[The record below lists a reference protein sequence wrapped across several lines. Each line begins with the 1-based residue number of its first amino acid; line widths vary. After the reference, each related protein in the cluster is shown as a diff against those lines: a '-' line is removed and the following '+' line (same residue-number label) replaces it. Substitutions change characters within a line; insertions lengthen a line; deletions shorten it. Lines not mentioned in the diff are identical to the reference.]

1 MTAEMIKGAL
11 VSSFVQI
18 TIDNLA
24 SRFGDIFRGDKSNK
38 KMLSNLKVKLLAVD
52 VVADDA
58 EQKQF
63 TDGRVREWLLQAKDA
78 VFDAEDLLEEID
90 HALSKT
96 QVEAQSHSTA
106 TKVWN
111 SLKSPFV
118 SFFKNE
124 IESRMEKLIE
134 NLEYL
139 ETQSHVLGLK
149 RNDDVGEG
157 SRSGSKLRST
167 YLPNDS
173 VIYGR
178 DDDKEFVFNWLTSHT
193 HNNLSILSIVGMGGV
208 GKTLLAQHVINDPRT
223 DEAKFDVK
231 AWVCVS
237 DEFDVF
243 KVSKTI
249 LEHVT
254 RSTNNS
260 RDIEMVHQ
268 SLKETLTGKKFLLIL
283 DDVWNENQSKWEEVQ
298 KPLLYGAQG
307 SRIVVTTR
315 SKEVASTM
323 RSKERFLEQL
333 PEGPSLDLF
342 AKHAFADDYDA
353 QSNPECNKIGEK
365 IVKKCK
371 GLPLALKTIGSLLY
385 NKLSVSE
392 WEFVFQ
398 SEIWDLPKERCNI
411 VPALALSY
419 IHLPPHLKVCF
430 AYCALFPKDY
440 KFKKEHLIE
449 LWITEN
455 FLQHGKSPE
464 ETGQQYFNEL
474 LSRSFFQR
482 SGDAEEVF
490 VMHDLLNDLAKYVA
504 GDIYFR
510 CEVGQTNEIQKVS
523 RHVLF
528 ELRNHGCFSGF
539 GTLCKTQRLRTFLL
553 TPDRKMVFFWKMIFF
568 WSCNM
573 SIHKLFTKFKFL
585 RILSLSRCYSL
596 KELPDS
602 VGILEHLRSLDLS
615 RTYIKKLSESICSLS
630 HLQILK
636 LNYCMDLEELPSNLH
651 LITTLCRLE
660 FTSTKVRKVPPGLEE
675 LKNLKV
681 RMDIFKVDHSM
692 ESGIQRL
699 GKLNNLH
706 ESLAIEG
713 LQNIENPRE
722 ALKADLKNKTHLLK
736 LALGWERTGNSID
749 SKKEED
755 VIENLKPPKNL
766 KELSIFNYGGKQL
779 PNWLLEN
786 SLWNMVLLKL
796 DGCESCQSLPPLG
809 LLPFLKDLYISG
821 FDEIVSIDVGFHGN
835 NSSSFQSLERLEFSN
850 MRQWEK
856 WECQAVTGAFPN
868 LRILSIKDCPKLKG
882 QLPELPAPLGMLEM
896 RDCQQL
902 EGFAPRALELKLH
915 NCGKVQLDWAT
926 MEWLRMGGH
935 HMKALFCERDGS
947 HTLDELEIEES
958 INDDS
963 FFLSIFPLDSFP
975 TLEVLTLSRLKNLQ
989 MISLDQAHH
998 HLDDLT
1004 ISKCPKLESLPG
1016 SMHMLLPSLRS
1027 LCIKDC
1033 PRLELLSG
1041 GDLPSNLTE
1050 MRLENCSR
1058 LVGSLKGGFRD
1069 GSYLGRLSI
1078 RELDAKCFPEEGLLP
1093 TSLTYL
1099 TIGDCPNL
1107 EELDYKGLSQLS
1119 SLRSLTLE
1127 HCPKLQCLPEQ
1138 GLPESISNLT
1148 IQNCPLLKQRCQRGG
1163 EDREKIAQIR
1173 YIYLFN

>member
-1 MTAEMIKGAL
+1 MAVELITDAAL
-11 VSSFVQI
+11 SKFFEK
-18 TIDNLA
+18 TFDNVF
-24 SRFGDIFRGDKSNK
+24 SRLGDIFRGDKSK
-38 KMLSNLKVKLLAVD
+38 KKQLSNLKVKLLAVE
-52 VVADDA
+52 VVTDDA

-63 TDGRVREWLLQAKDA
+63 TDQRVREWLLSAKGFM
-78 VFDAEDLLEEID
+78 FDVEDLLEEIN
-90 HALSKT
+90 HALSKS
-96 QVEAQSHSTA
+96 QVEAESHSA
-106 TKVWN
+106 AKKVWN

-134 NLEYL
+134 NLEDL
-139 ETQSHVLGLK
+139 ETRSHVLGLK
-149 RNDDVGEG
+149 RRDDVGEG
-157 SRSGSKLRST
+157 SRSGRKLRST

-178 DDDKEFVFNWLTSHT
+178 DDDKEFVLNWLTSHT
-193 HNNLSILSIVGMGGV
+193 HKNLSILSIVGMGGV
-208 GKTLLAQHVINDPRT
+208 GKTTLVQHVFNDPRL
-223 DEAKFDVK
+223 DEAKYDVK

-254 RSTNNS
+254 RSTDNS
-260 RDIEMVHQ
+260 GDIERVHQ

-283 DDVWNENQSKWEEVQ
+283 DDVWNEDKSKWEEVQ

-333 PEGPSLDLF
+333 PEGPSLELF

-365 IVKKCK
+365 IIKKCK

-392 WEFVFQ
+392 WEFVFR

-419 IHLPPHLKVCF
+419 IHLPSHLKVCF

-440 KFKKEHLIE
+440 KFQKEHLIE
-449 LWITEN
+449 LWMTED

-510 CEVGQTNEIQKVS
+510 HELGQTNEIQKVC
-523 RHVLF
+523 RHFLF
-528 ELRNHGCFSGF
+528 ELGYIERFHGF
-539 GTLCKTQRLRTFLL
+539 GTLCKTQRLRTFLP
-553 TPDRKMVFFWKMIFF
+553 TPDRKIVLFHWF
-568 WSCNM
+568 CNM
-573 SIHKLFTKFKFL
+573 SIHELFTKFKFL
-585 RILSLSRCYSL
+585 RILSLSRCSNL
-596 KELPDS
+596 EELPDS
-602 VGILEHLRSLDLS
+602 VGNLEHLRSLDLS
-615 RTYIKKLSESICSLS
+615 RTNIKKLSERICSLS

-636 LNYCMDLEELPSNLH
+636 LNRCMNLEELPSNLH

-660 FTSTKVRKVPPGLEE
+660 FTYTKVRKVPPGLEE

-706 ESLAIEG
+706 ERLSIQG
-713 LQNIENPRE
+713 LQDIENPRD
-722 ALKADLKNKTHLLK
+722 ALKADLENKTHLMRLVLVWK
-736 LALGWERTGNSID
+736 RTGNCID

-766 KELSIFNYGGKQL
+766 KGLSIFNYGGKQL

-786 SLWNMVLLKL
+786 SLWNMVSLKL
-796 DGCESCQSLPPLG
+796 DGCESCQRLPPLG
-809 LLPFLKDLYISG
+809 LLPFLKYLDISG
-821 FDEIVSIDVGFHGN
+821 FDEIVSVDVDFHGN

-882 QLPELPAPLGMLEM
+882 QLPELPAPLETLEM

-902 EGFAPRALELKLH
+902 E
-915 NCGKVQLDWAT
+915 
-926 MEWLRMGGH
+926 
-935 HMKALFCERDGS
+935 
-947 HTLDELEIEES
+947 ES

-963 FFLSIFPLDSFP
+963 VFVSIFPLDSFP
-975 TLEVLTLSRLKNLQ
+975 TLEFLSLSGLNNLQ

-998 HLDDLT
+998 HLEDLI

-1016 SMHMLLPSLRS
+1016 SMHMLLPSLMS

-1033 PRLELLSG
+1033 PRLESFPDG
-1041 GDLPSNLTE
+1041 GLPSNLNE
-1050 MRLENCSR
+1050 MTLENCSR
-1058 LVGSLKGGFRD
+1058 LVGSLKGAFRD

-1078 RELDAKCFPEEGLLP
+1078 KELDAKRFPEEGLLP
-1093 TSLTYL
+1093 ASLNHL

-1119 SLRSLTLE
+1119 YLQSLTLE

-1148 IQNCPLLKQRCQRGG
+1148 IKNCPLLKQRCQKGG
-1163 EDREKIAQIR
+1163 EDREKIAQIQ
-1173 YIYLFN
+1173 YICFFN